1 MGDGGE
7 DGMGPPDLA
16 APDGM
21 VSSGR
26 IKWAP
31 TATLGVQFFRCGG
44 GDKRGE
50 MYAGDA
56 GSCSRI
62 RDRLGPDRHAHHR
75 LHRMGVCRAHL
86 QHSTHS
92 LTQIFVLNA
101 RSAGDPLARNV

>member
-56 GSCSRI
+56 GSAIDSDQTGMRI
-62 RDRLGPDRHAHHR
+62 IGYT
-75 LHRMGVCRAHL
+75 GWVCAEH
-86 QHSTHS
+86 TCN
-92 LTQIFVLNA
+92 I
-101 RSAGDPLARNV
+101 PPIP